1 MTAVMSLANKPG
13 FLPLFSMIAQ
23 YYQIQGLFLSNN
35 SSEWLFSWKLVIED
49 SYFLPFE
56 VWKVTMF
63 SSISKPKG
71 QKI

>member
-1 MTAVMSLANKPG
+1 MTAVMSLANKPSSVP
-13 FLPLFSMIAQ
+13 FFSMTAQ
-23 YYQIQGLFLSNN
+23 YYQIQGLFLSTN
-35 SSEWLFSWKLVIED
+35 SSEWLFPWKLVIDD